1 MKKHITSIISFIG
14 FAVALLGVVIDTL
27 SATVSVSSGS
37 SRALISLISQTTLYS
52 FIGAAFAVCLINSDK
67 NMTKNVGYALAGIS
81 GTYGLAI
88 FLFSIKAGA
97 FLLYALGLALLFV
110 AALIYFLY
118 VCICFF
124 GFAKNKTCDSAHQN
138 NDLCAVL
145 GSYKELQQEKVLS
158 ESEYEALKEAALSE
172 ASGQKVGI
180 DDLKK
185 WKKMLDQNIITE
197 EEFAALKAKVFGN

>member
-1 MKKHITSIISFIG
+1 MKKLSSVISFIG
-14 FAVALLGVVIDTL
+14 FAFTLIGFIIDMMLLSKSPTTL
-27 SATVSVSSGS
+27 KSLVQI
-37 SRALISLISQTTLYS
+37 ISLSPLYLL
-52 FIGAAFAVCLINSDK
+52 IGAAFAVCLLNSDK
-67 NMTKNVGYALAGIS
+67 SMTKNVGYALAGVC
-81 GTYGLAI
+81 GTFGLI
-88 FLFSIKAGA
+88 IFLDVINLGKFLFSA
-97 FLLYALGLALLFV
+97 FGLSFLFV

-138 NDLCAVL
+138 KDLCAVL

>member
-1 MKKHITSIISFIG
+1 MKKLSSVISFIG
-14 FAVALLGVVIDTL
+14 FAFTLIGFIIDMMLLSKSPTTL
-27 SATVSVSSGS
+27 KSLVQI
-37 SRALISLISQTTLYS
+37 ISLSPLYLL
-52 FIGAAFAVCLINSDK
+52 IGAAFAVCLLNSDK
-67 NMTKNVGYALAGIS
+67 SMTKNVGYALAGVC
-81 GTYGLAI
+81 GTFGLI
-88 FLFSIKAGA
+88 IFLDVINLGKFLFSA
-97 FLLYALGLALLFV
+97 FGLSFLFV

-124 GFAKNKTCDSAHQN
+124 GFAKNKTCDSAHRN
-138 NDLCAVL
+138 KDLCAIL

>member
-27 SATVSVSSGS
+27 SATVSVPSGS
-37 SRALISLISQTTLYS
+37 SRALISLISQSTVFSL
-52 FIGAAFAVCLINSDK
+52 IGAAFAVCLINSDK
-67 NMTKNVGYALAGIS
+67 SMTKNVGYDLAGVC
-81 GTYGLAI
+81 GTFGLII
-88 FLFSIKAGA
+88 FLFSINAGT

-124 GFAKNKTCDSAHQN
+124 GFAKNKTCDSAHRN

-158 ESEYEALKEAALSE
+158 ESEYETLKESALSE

>member
-14 FAVALLGVVIDTL
+14 FAVALLGVVIDAL
-27 SATVSVSSGS
+27 SATAAVPPGS
-37 SRALISLISQTTLYS
+37 SSALISLISQSTLYS
-52 FIGAAFAVCLINSDK
+52 LIGAAFAVCLINSDK

-88 FLFSIKAGA
+88 FIVSINAGT

>member
-14 FAVALLGVVIDTL
+14 FAVALLGVVIDVL
-27 SATVSVSSGS
+27 SATAAVPPGS
-37 SRALISLISQTTLYS
+37 SSALISLISQSTLYS
-52 FIGAAFAVCLINSDK
+52 LIGAAFAVCLINSDK
-67 NMTKNVGYALAGIS
+67 NMTKNVGYALAGLS

-88 FLFSIKAGA
+88 FLVSINAGT

>member
-14 FAVALLGVVIDTL
+14 FAVALLGVVIDVL
-27 SATVSVSSGS
+27 SATAAVPPGS
-37 SRALISLISQTTLYS
+37 SSALISLISQSTLYS
-52 FIGAAFAVCLINSDK
+52 LIGAAFAVCLINSDK

-81 GTYGLAI
+81 GTHGLAI
-88 FLFSIKAGA
+88 FLVSINAGT

>member
-14 FAVALLGVVIDTL
+14 FAVALLGVVIDAL
-27 SATVSVSSGS
+27 SATAAVPPGS
-37 SRALISLISQTTLYS
+37 SSALISLISQSTLYS
-52 FIGAAFAVCLINSDK
+52 LFGAAFAVCLINSDK

-88 FLFSIKAGA
+88 FLVSINAGT

>member
-1 MKKHITSIISFIG
+1 MF
-14 FAVALLGVVIDTL
+14 
-27 SATVSVSSGS
+27 
-37 SRALISLISQTTLYS
+37 SL
-52 FIGAAFAVCLINSDK
+52 IGAAFAVCLINSDK

-88 FLFSIKAGA
+88 FLSSIKAGA
-97 FLLYALGLALLFV
+97 FLLYALGLTLLFV

-124 GFAKNKTCDSAHQN
+124 GFAKNKTCDSAHRN
-138 NDLCAVL
+138 NDLCAIL

>member
-14 FAVALLGVVIDTL
+14 FAVALLGVVIDAL
-27 SATVSVSSGS
+27 SATAAVPPGS
-37 SRALISLISQTTLYS
+37 SSALISLISQSTLYS
-52 FIGAAFAVCLINSDK
+52 LIGAAFAVCLINSDK
-67 NMTKNVGYALAGIS
+67 NMTKNVDYALAGIS

-88 FLFSIKAGA
+88 FLVSINAGT

-158 ESEYEALKEAALSE
+158 ESEYEASKEAALSE

>member
-14 FAVALLGVVIDTL
+14 FAVALLGVVIDAL
-27 SATVSVSSGS
+27 SATVSVPSGS
-37 SRALISLISQTTLYS
+37 SSVLISLISQTTVFSL
-52 FIGAAFAVCLINSDK
+52 FGAAFAVCLINSDK

-88 FLFSIKAGA
+88 FLFSIKTGA

-118 VCICFF
+118 VCIFFF

-138 NDLCAVL
+138 KDLCAIL

-197 EEFAALKAKVFGN
+197 DEFAALKAKVFGN